1 MRKTIL
7 KRTSLAVSF
16 GITAILL
23 VLALVHTF
31 LFNPPK

>member
-7 KRTSLAVSF
+7 KRTSYAVGL
-16 GITAILL
+16 GITVILL
-23 VLALVHTF
+23 ILALAHTF